1 MNTAFVHMSTNHQF
15 TGCRIGG
22 ISTANIPLGSG
33 RHRKSFS
40 QEKHQNEVNSF
51 PIPNSSEESE
61 KAKLKRTMEE
71 RDRIQA
77 GVEDNSSKSL
87 SAHVYPLPQTFL
99 ERGIHANVQY
109 ELGLHIAHGML
120 RPASKLK
127 TAIVY
132 TPSIIPAS
140 ASVARQLAYT
150 EGSPLP
156 GPTVDP
162 EGWHTLPKVMVC
174 GELLG
179 RRKVEVGCT
188 LSLAKPLCY
197 TRGAVIPCYLT
208 LESSNS
214 HALGLLSTPK
224 SPFARLTRRV
234 RYTQDMTSSTETTL
248 NEPSTSFSVL
258 AGDSASSTAAR
269 FPGSSR
275 YGGKDINMVGGGKSG
290 GMIQEV
296 DAVELA
302 VWRIPLNDAP
312 SEMNLKRLEGEI
324 HLAKDLQP
332 TCRFPHFSVEYAVE
346 MLPLVPHG
354 CGPLSSEQK
363 QCLLVQPV
371 EIATHHSKEGPIP
384 TAFSEPISDRE
395 REKRKREREK
405 EKEQVPVEI
414 VTRIAYCGN

>member
-1 MNTAFVHMSTNHQF
+1 M
-15 TGCRIGG
+15 
-22 ISTANIPLGSG
+22 
-33 RHRKSFS
+33 
-40 QEKHQNEVNSF
+40 
-51 PIPNSSEESE
+51 
-61 KAKLKRTMEE
+61 
-71 RDRIQA
+71 
-77 GVEDNSSKSL
+77 
-87 SAHVYPLPQTFL
+87 
-99 ERGIHANVQY
+99 
-109 ELGLHIAHGML
+109 
-120 RPASKLK
+120 K

-140 ASVARQLAYT
+140 ASVARQLAYS